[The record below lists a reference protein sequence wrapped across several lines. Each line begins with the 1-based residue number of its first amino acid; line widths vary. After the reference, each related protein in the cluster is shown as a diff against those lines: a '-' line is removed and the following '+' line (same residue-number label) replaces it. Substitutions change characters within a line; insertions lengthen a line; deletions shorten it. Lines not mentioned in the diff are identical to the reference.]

1 MCAGETLS
9 LQPLA
14 GCQHPAHYR
23 KSWQRSGCLKHRTG
37 GRPSVTLLPGPGLLL
52 PSGRAERKIFR
63 GESMLIRGR
72 FIITEGS
79 RLEVSLRLFSPIF
92 IFYR

>member
-1 MCAGETLS
+1 M
-9 LQPLA
+9 
-14 GCQHPAHYR
+14 
-23 KSWQRSGCLKHRTG
+23 
-37 GRPSVTLLPGPGLLL
+37 TLLPGPGLLL